1 MREGVEGWKN
11 VRVLLS
17 WGRSSVP
24 SLGPTGPDSGKATE
38 AADTQRVAVPQA
50 TAWKEGHTPEP
61 LPWAVGPQRQG
72 FMESCL
78 SLFPSAWAALV
89 IIFPASLAPTRVQK
103 PGEQEV
109 VV

>member
-1 MREGVEGWKN
+1 MSGSCCHGEGLQFHHWDPLDQTQERLQKLQTLRGW
-11 VRVLLS
+11 LS
-17 WGRSSVP
+17 PR
-24 SLGPTGPDSGKATE
+24 
-38 AADTQRVAVPQA
+38 
-50 TAWKEGHTPEP
+50 P
-61 LPWAVGPQRQG
+61 LPGKKDIPQSPFPGLWVPKGRASW
-72 FMESCL
+72 ESCL